1 VNSPVE
7 LLTAAFAAL
16 NIDDWAGF
24 IELCDP
30 VSLRAF
36 KREKI
41 ESYTVDLM
49 DYEFDADD
57 LMESEPDLPPAVAE
71 YQAALMNTTLDP
83 NERLKR
89 DFPMLD
95 GMEELHAIDP
105 GRLFVEWLRMRS
117 PHRAAEFMKSPDEES
132 WEKEAEWEEPVD
144 PRQKHTRGYRYSVLG
159 CIADGEDIAHAFF
172 RTEHGV
178 DKIFVD
184 EYAEQLD
191 SLPDDEQK
199 LARQLHHRSHPEFAT
214 CRRQEDG
221 TWRLVADWTLR
232 LISTREEGRSS

>member
-1 VNSPVE
+1 M
-7 LLTAAFAAL
+7 TAAFAAL
-16 NIDDWAGF
+16 NIDDLAGF

-49 DYEFDADD
+49 DYEFNADD

-71 YQAALMNTTLDP
+71 YQAARMNTTMDP
-83 NERLKR
+83 NERLNR

-117 PHRAAEFMKSPDEES
+117 PHRVAEFMK
-132 WEKEAEWEEPVD
+132 
-144 PRQKHTRGYRYSVLG
+144 
-159 CIADGEDIAHAFF
+159 
-172 RTEHGV
+172 
-178 DKIFVD
+178 
-184 EYAEQLD
+184 
-191 SLPDDEQK
+191 
-199 LARQLHHRSHPEFAT
+199 
-214 CRRQEDG
+214 
-221 TWRLVADWTLR
+221 
-232 LISTREEGRSS
+232 